1 MAQLTQYSDVVEDVW
16 AYLDALARRCG
27 DAGLYPWNVWL
38 DPGLGFAKT
47 PDQSVECPGGLWQ
60 HSLAIRGV
68 GRDRCTS
75 CCTEMMPHPPEGC
88 VVLCSALCTG
98 GGVLRKASWRSLRH
112 TRRFLACNASPAAP
126 AGRGGRE
133 GSMSPSDWLTTSHC
147 AVLQGAHRRVIVHRH
162 YPFPWICVQ
171 AKLA

>member
-47 PDQSVECPGGLWQ
+47 PDQSVEC
-60 HSLAIRGV
+60 
-68 GRDRCTS
+68 
-75 CCTEMMPHPPEGC
+75 
-88 VVLCSALCTG
+88 
-98 GGVLRKASWRSLRH
+98 LRH

-126 AGRGGRE
+126 GRHALLVGPSRKGFVGRLLQDEGPASDRRRWGTAAACCAAVHGGC
-133 GSMSPSDWLTTSHC
+133 D
-147 AVLQGAHRRVIVHRH
+147 VLRVHDVAEMRDVVRVADAIARS
-162 YPFPWICVQ
+162 
-171 AKLA
+171 

>member
-60 HSLAIRGV
+60 HSLAVRGV

-75 CCTEMMPHPPEGC
+75 CCTEMMPHPPR
-88 VVLCSALCTG
+88 VVRYYVRLCALGVGSCARPP
-98 GGVLRKASWRSLRH
+98 GGVCGTRGGSWRVTPALQPLPAVEGEKAQCHLHIGLPHH
-112 TRRFLACNASPAAP
+112 TVQFCKVHT
-126 AGRGGRE
+126 AG
-133 GSMSPSDWLTTSHC
+133 
-147 AVLQGAHRRVIVHRH
+147 
-162 YPFPWICVQ
+162 
-171 AKLA
+171 